1 MAAILARL
9 KKRQFADARLA
20 NRLSTSPV
28 GMAASY
34 RALHRLG
41 ERYPAL
47 LALLIQLVVTL
58 GMGLAIVAAAHLSA
72 WRPSPLAAGLVHGLL
87 CACLARW
94 LGLSRWWWWLN
105 LSLIHI

>member
-1 MAAILARL
+1 
-9 KKRQFADARLA
+9 
-20 NRLSTSPV
+20 
-28 GMAASY
+28 MAASY

-105 LSLIHI
+105 LLFVPGLLLASGAAVSYTHLTLPTIYSV